1 MLVMFNI
8 TLELQQITTVKL
20 IFCSDTLK
28 KKLQLIITPLNILVI
43 SLTLFH
49 KFRNYDP
56 GK

>member
-1 MLVMFNI
+1 MFNI